1 MQKMHKSRYHG
12 LRRWQKW
19 SKMEMMI
26 MIMMIVIMMMMFVM
40 MIIMMMIKTDCTVS
54 NKLASLEQS
63 CEMSNIYTEQIFQN

>member
-26 MIMMIVIMMMMFVM
+26 MIMMIV
-40 MIIMMMIKTDCTVS
+40 MIVMMMITNCTS
-54 NKLASLEQS
+54 GNKLASLEQR